1 MDKCIKCGNSWDED
15 EWTFGNWECDGNS
28 AWQRITCNKCGFAWN
43 CVMGYIEQ
51 VDRLTA
57 RIAELEAAQRWIP
70 VSERLPDIEDGD
82 SKDYDVVLTY
92 PFRRDVIVATWSY
105 DALDKTHRRRWLDCR
120 SDEWGAVDITE
131 HVTHWRERPT
141 PPEVQE

>member
-70 VSERLPDIEDGD
+70 VSERLPEIEDGD
-82 SKDYDVVLTY
+82 IKDYDVVYRGT
-92 PFRRDVIVATWSY
+92 VIVAKCGW
-105 DALDKTHRRRWLDCR
+105 DDFDKKTQKRWFDCD
-120 SDEWGAVDITE
+120 SDEFYLRDITE
-131 HVTHWRERPT
+131 YVTHWRERPT